1 MFTGIIAAKGR
12 IMEIKREGSGKRLV
26 IYMDKEIEL
35 EEGDSIAIDGAC
47 ITVERVRGRKF
58 EVFLSKETL
67 ENTKF
72 NKVSKK
78 NYPVNLELSLKPSD
92 KMGGHFV
99 TGHVDSV
106 GRIKGIKKAK
116 GEVKL
121 EVEFDKKFEKYL
133 YPKASIAIDGISF
146 TLQERNNNIGFFTI
160 VPYTYRNTTI
170 SLKKK
175 GDLVNIEFDVLAK
188 IVENLIKGGRVK

>member
-1 MFTGIIAAKGR
+1 MFTGIIVAKGR
-12 IMEIKREGSGKRLV
+12 ITEIKREGSGKRLV
-26 IYMDKEIEL
+26 VHMDKEL
-35 EEGDSIAIDGAC
+35 KLQEGDSIAIDGAC
-47 ITVERVRGRKF
+47 ITVEQVKGKKF

-72 NKVSKK
+72 NRVIKK

-92 KMGGHFV
+92 TMGGHFV

-106 GRIKGIKKAK
+106 GRIKRIKKNK
-116 GEVKL
+116 EGIKL

-146 TLQERNNNIGFFTI
+146 TLQDRNNNIGFFTI
-160 VPYTYRNTTI
+160 VPYTYKNTTI

-175 GDLVNIEFDVLAK
+175 GDFVNIEFDVLAK
-188 IVENLIKGGRVK
+188 IVENLIKGGKVK